1 MKMTEYHPFKSYDT
15 KEKYLKLY
23 DMQAKKWPVSSESK
37 IVNTSYGQ
45 TFVRIS
51 GPSDALPLVLLPGM
65 GSNSLMWQPN
75 IEKLSKEYRV
85 YAVDN
90 IYDYGRSVYTQEMK
104 CADDFVEWLEE
115 LFDGLKLGN
124 NISIMGLSYGG
135 WLTSQYVLQFPERLN
150 KIVLLAPAATVL
162 PIRAEFII
170 RAICTLLPFQYFTK
184 SFIYWILEDLAKK
197 EKETVENESIM
208 AFLASRCFKPKRLPD
223 PTVLEDNELKR
234 ISVPALYLVGENEKI
249 YSAEKATQR
258 LNEVAPQIKIEII
271 PNACHDLNA
280 SQADIVNEKIL
291 EFLKT

>member
-1 MKMTEYHPFKSYDT
+1 MKMTEYHPFKSQDT

-23 DMQAKKWPVSSESK
+23 NMQANKWPVSSESK
-37 IVNTSYGQ
+37 TINTSYGQ

-51 GPSDALPLVLLPGM
+51 GASDALPLVLLPGM

-75 IEKLSKEYRV
+75 IENLSKEYKV

-90 IYDYGRSVYTQEMK
+90 VYDYGRSVYTQEMK
-104 CADDFVEWLEE
+104 CTDDFVEWLEE

-124 NISIMGLSYGG
+124 NINLMGLSYGG

-150 KIVLLAPAATVL
+150 KIVLLAPAATIL
-162 PIRAEFII
+162 PIRTGFII

-197 EKETVENESIM
+197 KKETVENESNM

-234 ISVPALYLVGENEKI
+234 INVPALYLVGENEKI
-249 YSAEKATQR
+249 YSAKKATQR
-258 LNEVAPQIKIEII
+258 LNEVAPQIKTEII
-271 PNACHDLNA
+271 PNAGHDLNA
-280 SQADIVNEKIL
+280 SQADIVNEKVL